1 MTARRSGRPCFA
13 LSVALALAAGC
24 AAGVSAGGAAA
35 QEGAVRVRGGE
46 HAAYSRVVIDA
57 PPGARFAWGVSGETL
72 SLALP
77 GLDRPLDLGAV
88 AQGRG
93 LSRVASAGVTADG
106 LSLRLACACGARVS
120 QLADGRIVIDVA
132 EGAPRPAPPG
142 AAAQPQAAQR
152 VALAAAP
159 APVAAVAPEA
169 AAPQAAAP
177 EASAPQAA
185 APQASLPLSGAPLPS
200 ARPARASAA
209 APGVAPAAPETARA
223 DAASAPPQ
231 GAAETPQP
239 SAAPRP
245 AADETAGAATAE
257 QTPAA
262 ATPAHAA
269 DAAPAAQPAAQARP
283 ATADPATPDPA
294 TPDPATPDP
303 AMPDPV
309 AALRAA
315 LENLPGA
322 AQPPAQAAPEAAAA
336 DPGRARAATI
346 EAARR
351 RLLEQLT
358 KAAEEGLLTL
368 SDRAEPPTPP
378 PLDPKAE
385 GATPPAEQL
394 RARNALEIA
403 NERAQLAPTPPPP
416 LPENCLDAGHFAV
429 TDWADPD
436 APFDEQVG
444 PKRRALVGEFDAPMA
459 DAVFG
464 YARLLTYFTFG
475 REARAALAAFGDR
488 ITPPPALADMAM
500 VVDREAPPADGAL
513 RKGVGCAGP
522 HGLWA
527 AAAAGLAGA
536 LDPAMIDVEAL
547 RQPLSVTPPHLRAA
561 LVTPIATAALEGGRL
576 EAAEALAG
584 VAARAEPPMPDG
596 DAMLAVLLARL
607 DAERGFV
614 QRAEAALEEIGRQ
627 NSPAGIE
634 AMIRLA
640 EMRAARN
647 VAPPKGL
654 AENMEAVAFSL
665 GETPEGRR
673 LLAAAAHARAAGEGL
688 APALAALAALARRA
702 GDKTG
707 AMQAARDM
715 LVDYEPAPEE
725 AAAYAEAALAHW
737 DLVGDAPEGDRARV
751 AVAGRLAA
759 MGIENLAE
767 TLLAPALAR
776 GDASARMA
784 AADAAT
790 AAGAPDRALTHLDGV
805 PGPAAARARAAALS
819 ALGDNAGAAEA
830 SRETGDAGLAA
841 RYAWLAG
848 NWAAASAAGALDR
861 RILAAW
867 MSGATETPPEL
878 LAAAEG
884 DPNLAALAGA
894 FAPAPPPDDGS
905 DLIGAAAQALEAAQK
920 RRKLMGGLLGDG

>member
-1 MTARRSGRPCFA
+1 MTRRRGDRASFA
-13 LSVALALAAGC
+13 AAVALTLAAG
-24 AAGVSAGGAAA
+24 GATA
-35 QEGAVRVRGGE
+35 QQGAVQVRGGE

-57 PPGARFAWGVSGETL
+57 PRGARFSWGVSGDTL
-72 SLALP
+72 TLALP
-77 GLDRPLDLGAV
+77 GLARPLDLGAV

-93 LSRVASAGVTADG
+93 LSRVAAATATG
-106 LSLRLACACGARVS
+106 EALSLQMACACGARVS
-120 QLADGRIVIDVA
+120 QLGDGRIVIDVA
-132 EGAPRPAPPG
+132 EGAPRPAPQG
-142 AAAQPQAAQR
+142 AQ
-152 VALAAAP
+152 AAP
-159 APVAAVAPEA
+159 AAPSPAAGAQA
-169 AAPQAAAP
+169 AAPQAAP
-177 EASAPQAA
+177 P
-185 APQASLPLSGAPLPS
+185 PAPLPT
-200 ARPARASAA
+200 ARPAR
-209 APGVAPAAPETARA
+209 PPAT
-223 DAASAPPQ
+223 DL
-231 GAAETPQP
+231 
-239 SAAPRP
+239 
-245 AADETAGAATAE
+245 
-257 QTPAA
+257 AA
-262 ATPAHAA
+262 ATPDRGPQAEKPLAQSADAA
-269 DAAPAAQPAAQARP
+269 DAAAPKEPPAPVAAPVATPPTESAPAERAVAPRRPQTAAAADAPHPTAATPAAQPQPAADAE
-283 ATADPATPDPA
+283 T
-294 TPDPATPDP
+294 
-303 AMPDPV
+303 V
-309 AALRAA
+309 SALRAA
-315 LENLPGA
+315 LDKLPGA
-322 AQPPAQAAPEAAAA
+322 APAETPPPAEAAPDAETAK
-336 DPGRARAATI
+336 AATI

-385 GATPPAEQL
+385 GVEPPTEQL

-403 NERAQLAPTPPPP
+403 GERDALAPTSPPP
-416 LPENCLDAGHFAV
+416 LPENCLGAEHFAV
-429 TDWADPD
+429 TDWADPE

-488 ITPPPALADMAM
+488 LTPPPALADMAL
-500 VVDREAPPADGAL
+500 VVDRETPPEGGDL
-513 RKGVGCAGP
+513 RKGVGCPGP

-527 AAAAGLAGA
+527 AAAAGLAGD
-536 LDPAMIDVEAL
+536 LDPAAINVEAL
-547 RQPLSVTPPHLRAA
+547 RQPLAATPPHLRAA

-584 VAARAEPPMPDG
+584 AAARAEPPPPDG
-596 DAMLAVLLARL
+596 DAMLSVLLARL

-640 EMRAARN
+640 EMRAARS

-665 GETPEGRR
+665 GQTPEGRR

-702 GDKTG
+702 GDATG

-715 LVDYEPAPEE
+715 LVDYEPEPEE

-737 DLVGDAPEGDRARV
+737 DLVGDGPEGDRARV

-790 AAGAPDRALTHLDGV
+790 AAGAPDRALAHLDGV
-805 PGPAAARARAAALS
+805 PGPAAARARASALS
-819 ALGDNAGAAEA
+819 ALGDNAGAAQAAQEA
-830 SRETGDAGLAA
+830 GDTGLAA

-848 NWAAASAAGALDR
+848 DWAVASAAGALDR

-867 MSGATETPPEL
+867 MAGATETPPEL

-894 FAPAPPPDDGS
+894 FAPAPPRGDGS

>member
-1 MTARRSGRPCFA
+1 MTARRGMTARRSGRPCFA

-159 APVAAVAPEA
+159 APVAAVAPQAVAPQA
-169 AAPQAAAP
+169 AAPEAAAP

-223 DAASAPPQ
+223 DAGSAPPQ

-283 ATADPATPDPA
+283 ATADPA

-830 SRETGDAGLAA
+830 ARETGDAGLAA

-848 NWAAASAAGALDR
+848 NWAAASAAARSTGASLR
-861 RILAAW
+861 RGCRARPRRRPNCW
-867 MSGATETPPEL
+867 PPPRATPTSRRW
-878 LAAAEG
+878 
-884 DPNLAALAGA
+884 
-894 FAPAPPPDDGS
+894 PAPSPPP
-905 DLIGAAAQALEAAQK
+905 
-920 RRKLMGGLLGDG
+920 RRPMTGRT